1 MVKLDKIYTRGGD
14 TGTTSLGNGE
24 RVKKDSLRVKSY
36 GEVDEINA
44 IIGVITC
51 YCSDGLKKKL
61 RQIQNELFDIGAI
74 LCIPES
80 KEKSKFWRK

>member
-14 TGTTSLGNGE
+14 TGLTSLGNGD

-44 IIGVITC
+44 AQI
-51 YCSDGLKKKL
+51 SKRKRLEALK
-61 RQIQNELFDIGAI
+61 
-74 LCIPES
+74 S
-80 KEKSKFWRK
+80 